1 MRVSSV
7 TTAVCISLLSAACA
21 VGCWYRAE
29 ALRSEAE
36 WLLERSRAQ
45 ASEYAHSL
53 KDNLATQELE
63 TFARRR
69 AVMEKAHV
77 WQRGQTLGIMVA
89 VLAAASAWVLRMW
102 RRLNG
107 ELDEATEGLE
117 SPQAGEPVSV
127 RASIRPSRT

>member
-1 MRVSSV
+1 MRPISV

-29 ALRSEAE
+29 GLRSEAD

-53 KDNLATQELE
+53 KDTLATQELE
-63 TFARRR
+63 TFAKRR
-69 AVMEKAHV
+69 AVLERAHV
-77 WQRGQTLGIMVA
+77 WQRGQTLGILVA
-89 VLAAASAWVLRMW
+89 VLAAASAWVLRVW

-107 ELDEATEGLE
+107 ELDEAAEGLE

-127 RASIRPSRT
+127 RAAIRPSRT